1 MTGLNSSES
10 YRFMR
15 HNRKV
20 LIKATPHRVRPSTAT
35 NQEKKE
41 EEDELRRS
49 RLNNAYTPTSEETT
63 APTTRPRTLFLT
75 TTKDLDFP
83 RLFDILKTDSASRN
97 YVNNIT
103 GLFEGRKGQWICTFA
118 ATDDPNSSCREQFL
132 HDTKGEI
139 RVSDGAI
146 TVSLPTEAPVRIS
159 IRGIPGE
166 TSYSKAVSTIER
178 LQCGKV
184 RNATRNWYRGTSIY
198 NGYTSFFIENFK
210 KDRLPDYLVID
221 GKSCKT
227 YLPRESYV
235 PTCGRCLKSGHNFT
249 ECKSEP
255 VCRYCKQLGHLL
267 KECPSRRKEFP
278 SISGSTWTFPRRRK
292 QQSENPPFSEQPSN
306 QNASQP
312 ATVSDLQNASQPGL
326 ISDLQNNQNAVQ
338 PTKPDIPNDQMD
350 LQPESTTLT
359 PHDNRIDP
367 TSNVIEFS
375 SSTES
380 TDLKEISNWS
390 ECEDVGSVIIISPL
404 STPPSQPQLKQ
415 TRQSSRL
422 KQSSTIGNT
431 PFHPTSKGNPYVKVM
446 VHNIQPPDL
455 TTSSV
460 FSTAPGEISSA
471 PANLEYNKSK
481 SKTVDLPATNLDNSD
496 YAIKR
501 SREETSSDSSFSTTL
516 EFRLVGKKKK

>member
-1 MTGLNSSES
+1 MNYAEAAST
-10 YRFMR
+10 
-15 HNRKV
+15 
-20 LIKATPHRVRPSTAT
+20 TP
-35 NQEKKE
+35 
-41 EEDELRRS
+41 
-49 RLNNAYTPTSEETT
+49 TPTSEETT

-97 YVNNIT
+97 YVDNIT

-118 ATDDPNSSCREQFL
+118 ATDEPNSSCREQFM

-139 RVSDGAI
+139 RVSDGTI
-146 TVSLPTEAPVRIS
+146 TVSLPTEAPIRIS

-166 TSYSKAVSTIER
+166 TSYNKAVSTIER

-227 YLPRESYV
+227 YLPRELYV

-249 ECKSEP
+249 ECESEP
-255 VCRYCKQLGHLL
+255 VCRYCKQPGHLL

-278 SISGSTWTFPRRRK
+278 SISGSTWTLPRRRK
-292 QQSENPPFSEQPSN
+292 QLSENPPHLEQPSN

-326 ISDLQNNQNAVQ
+326 ISDLQSASQPGLNSDLQNATQPGQVSELQVNQNAVQ
-338 PTKPDIPNDQMD
+338 PTLQTTKPDIPVDQMD
-350 LQPESTTLT
+350 LQPESTILGHT

-367 TSNVIEFS
+367 TSDVIEFS
-375 SSTES
+375 SSTDS

-390 ECEDVGSVIIISPL
+390 ECEDVGSVISPL
-404 STPPSQPQLKQ
+404 LTPPSQPQLKQ

-431 PFHPTSKGNPYVKVM
+431 PFHPPSKGNPYVRVM

-460 FSTAPGEISSA
+460 FSTTPDEISSA
-471 PANLEYNKSK
+471 PANLEYNQSK
-481 SKTVDLPATNLDNSD
+481 SKTVDLPEPNLDNSD
-496 YAIKR
+496 YANKR